1 MGQSHKCWYRLHSSK
16 PQAVYPSLCR
26 KESVAISVLA
36 GLTYEQHLFDCRN
49 KVAKAAAEDAC
60 DLLSEA
66 IPPSPGFRLAE
77 LKVGLYVDHMH
88 QYDNSSAE
96 LSDSWVDSIKLAVE
110 SSNDIVSGSV
120 LVSGM
125 HSMIPVSATR

>member
-1 MGQSHKCWYRLHSSK
+1 MGQSYKCWYRLHSSQL
-16 PQAVYPSLCR
+16 QALYP
-26 KESVAISVLA
+26 KDSVAISVLA
-36 GLTYEQHLFDCRN
+36 GLTYEQHLFDCRK

-60 DLLSEA
+60 DLLSGT

-77 LKVGLYVDHMH
+77 LNVSLYVDHMH

-110 SSNDIVSGSV
+110 SKNDIVSGSL

-125 HSMIPVSATR
+125 HSMIPVSAT